1 MISEIYH
8 WVLPLTFT
16 FSSMVMKWWISAA
29 ISSQQVQRAHDPE
42 VKAGMAVL
50 AAAKA
55 GVVAR
60 AGTAVPATAVQAVC
74 GTSFSA
80 QQAEGESIDE

>member
-1 MISEIYH
+1 MLNGESQQ
-8 WVLPLTFT
+8 P
-16 FSSMVMKWWISAA
+16 SAA
-29 ISSQQVQRAHDPE
+29 NSSHQQPSAAHDPE

-50 AAAKA
+50 AAALAAAKA

-60 AGTAVPATAVQAVC
+60 AGAAVPATAVQAVC

-80 QQAEGESIDE
+80 QQAEGEPIDE

>member
-1 MISEIYH
+1 MISETYH

-42 VKAGMAVL
+42 VKAGMAAL

>member
-1 MISEIYH
+1 
-8 WVLPLTFT
+8 
-16 FSSMVMKWWISAA
+16 
-29 ISSQQVQRAHDPE
+29 
-42 VKAGMAVL
+42 MAVLAAAL

-80 QQAEGESIDE
+80 QPEGESIDE

>member
-1 MISEIYH
+1 
-8 WVLPLTFT
+8 
-16 FSSMVMKWWISAA
+16 MVNL
-29 ISSQQVQRAHDPE
+29 SSQQVQRAHDPE

>member
-29 ISSQQVQRAHDPE
+29 ISSQQVHRAHDPE